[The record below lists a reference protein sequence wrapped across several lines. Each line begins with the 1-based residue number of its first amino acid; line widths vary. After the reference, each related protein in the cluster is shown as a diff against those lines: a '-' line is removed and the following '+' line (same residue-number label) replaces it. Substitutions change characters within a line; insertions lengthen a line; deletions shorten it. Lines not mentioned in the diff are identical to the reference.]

1 MLAKMKRAGGFLLY
15 ALLTNAIYGT
25 ILFMGFTWLT
35 GFSQVIAH
43 FWNLA
48 LIILGLVIDTS
59 SKELIQTERL
69 ARQLRNEKEVEQAH
83 GIINWIANH
92 FVSFK
97 TILYIFYALILVV
110 SPVIDLYPTILSESL
125 TSFIQSNSY
134 SILFVI
140 AFDMIVAQMSKD
152 SEDRKKMR
160 DSWEKLKGTLSE
172 KDK

>member
-1 MLAKMKRAGGFLLY
+1 MRTKIKRAGGFLLY
-15 ALLTNAIYGT
+15 ALLTNLIYGA
-25 ILFMGFTWLT
+25 ILYLGFTWLA
-35 GFSQVIAH
+35 GFSEVIAH

-48 LIILGLVIDTS
+48 LIILGLAIDTS

-69 ARQLRNEKEVEQAH
+69 AKQLRSEKEVQQAS
-83 GIINWIANH
+83 GLINWIADH

-97 TILYIFYALILVV
+97 TILYIFYALILVI
-110 SPVIDLYPTILSESL
+110 SPVIDLNPTLLGDSL

-140 AFDMIVAQMSKD
+140 AFDMIVAQVTKD

-160 DSWEKLKGTLSE
+160 ASWEKLRKGR
-172 KDK
+172 D